1 MRLQHVMHPSI
12 LECTFFFYPPQPS
25 TSVKPTSGAAQRR
38 NAGVDQAAAA
48 RFDMDISDMRS
59 VRQAS
64 ASLQNDVNNLKR
76 RIDTSAFPDAELDG
90 KVWSFQ
96 GSSGRHVLVDR
107 RNPEKFDT
115 SNARYTASSW
125 KVGFRSTEIN
135 PLTGTHS
142 YDTGNL
148 YRTVHWRDVGNGF
161 GLNGHFTND
170 LARAGMWKNEGL
182 NNTLTKSK
190 TLENPNQWGTPK
202 IQPTFM

>member
-1 MRLQHVMHPSI
+1 
-12 LECTFFFYPPQPS
+12 
-25 TSVKPTSGAAQRR
+25 
-38 NAGVDQAAAA
+38 
-48 RFDMDISDMRS
+48 MDISDMRS

-64 ASLQNDVNNLKR
+64 ASLQNDVQNLKR
-76 RIDTSAFPDAELDG
+76 RVESSKFKDAQPDA

-96 GSSGRHVLVDR
+96 GSSGRRVLVDR

-125 KVGFRSTEIN
+125 KVGARSTEIN

-148 YRTVHWRDVGNGF
+148 YRTVHWRDVGFGINGY
-161 GLNGHFTND
+161 FTNG

-182 NNTLTKSK
+182 NISTTKSK

>member
-1 MRLQHVMHPSI
+1 MLFIYRIGL
-12 LECTFFFYPPQPS
+12 
-25 TSVKPTSGAAQRR
+25 KPTKRSTKKRR
-38 NAGVDQAAAA
+38 PREQAAAC

-148 YRTVHWRDVGNGF
+148 YRTVHWRDIGNGF
-161 GLNGHFTND
+161 GLNGYFTND
-170 LARAGMWKNEGL
+170 LARAGMWKNEG
-182 NNTLTKSK
+182 
-190 TLENPNQWGTPK
+190 G
-202 IQPTFM
+202 QPASHSPAGPTHASPHVPSSAGGH